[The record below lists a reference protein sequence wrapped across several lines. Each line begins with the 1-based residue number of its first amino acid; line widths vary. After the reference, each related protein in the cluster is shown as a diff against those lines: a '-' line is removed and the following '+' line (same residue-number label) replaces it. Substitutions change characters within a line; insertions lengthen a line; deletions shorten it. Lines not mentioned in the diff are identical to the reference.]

1 MKAPKTYK
9 ALTIVLAITLLFSC
23 QDDEFVDT
31 PQAKTPKT
39 SDVQAIENDIL
50 PQLKLGKKL
59 ENPYSVA
66 NMKKAYES
74 LKAKRALSAASSSS
88 SVATL
93 STAQDIEIET
103 TDYYVKFWIET
114 DEQKNMLIAD
124 SLNLSDIPLDV
135 EVLEEGIQFIDE
147 EAAKE
152 EAYWVYTAVTKDYAF
167 RPEITYE
174 ILEELFLIEP
184 SSIVGEEE
192 TEETEEAVVT
202 QSGHGQL
209 AANAMEKNNFLL
221 DLEQEALL
229 MTGNLAPEEVKAA
242 TADDGKT
249 TLWFW
254 RRKSKKKPQGYVR
267 VYNTVTRRLE
277 PVVGIKVKTRRWFKW
292 AKGWTNSQG
301 FYRVNRGYRNN
312 VRYTAVFKNT
322 RGFKIWPS
330 FFSISSARYRAGRH
344 GKSGHDFNFYTNSV
358 GWRWAT
364 VNNATVKYLD
374 YCTRFG
380 VGKPDYGLRIV
391 ANSNGFG
398 GNSAAPMLRKTWG
411 WAGFRTNSDLISFL
425 GKMSISVPANALWFI
440 IRLVIPDI
448 IINANASNGTDGVTY
463 LTFHE
468 LAHASHF
475 KKVRSN
481 YWVKYINYIITYGA
495 YGDGSGKNAGICAL
509 GEAWAYHFGH
519 FLTIQEFGNN
529 NRQLTL
535 NAFENFDPL
544 RKGNGD
550 GIDRFTGS
558 WRGWMPSG
566 IMYDLMDTNTDLV
579 RAGFRDNASGYTIR
593 DIYDALDYGVES
605 PQAFRDR
612 LLRENNN
619 KDEADVR
626 ELFKAYYWD

>member
-1 MKAPKTYK
+1 MKSFITYK
-9 ALTIVLAITLLFSC
+9 HLTLALLTTLLFSC
-23 QDDEFVDT
+23 QKDEFLDT
-31 PQAKTPKT
+31 PQAKTPET
-39 SDVQAIENDIL
+39 PVTEATQQDIL
-50 PQLKLGKKL
+50 PQIKLGKKL

-66 NMKKAYES
+66 NMKKAYKS
-74 LKAKRALSAASSSS
+74 LKAKRALVAASSSS
-88 SVATL
+88 SVVAL
-93 STAQDIEIET
+93 STEQDVEIET

-147 EAAKE
+147 DAEKQEAH
-152 EAYWVYTAVTKDYAF
+152 WVYTAVTKDYTF

-174 ILEELFLIEP
+174 ILEDLFLIEP
-184 SSIVGEEE
+184 STVEGQEEE
-192 TEETEEAVVT
+192 AEETQQGSGQITTNAVK
-202 QSGHGQL
+202 Q
-209 AANAMEKNNFLL
+209 NDFLL
-221 DLEQEALL
+221 DLEEEALRI
-229 MTGNLAPEEVKAA
+229 TDNLDPQNAKAA
-242 TADDGKT
+242 TADDGIT
-249 TLWFW
+249 SLWFW
-254 RRKSKKKPQGYVR
+254 RRKSKATPQGYVR
-267 VYNTVTRRLE
+267 VYNTVTRKLE

-292 AKGWTNSQG
+292 AKGWTNSRG

-344 GKSGHDFNFYTNSV
+344 SKNGHNFNFYTNSV

-364 VNNATVKYLD
+364 VNNATVKYWD
-374 YCTRFG
+374 YCTQFG
-380 VGKPDYGLRIV
+380 VDKPNYGLRIV
-391 ANSNGFG
+391 ANSNGYRG
-398 GNSAAPMLRKTWG
+398 TSAAPMLRKTWG

-425 GKMSISVPANALWFI
+425 GKMSISVPANALWIVLRFI
-440 IRLVIPDI
+440 LPDV
-448 IINANASNGTDGVTY
+448 IINANASKGTDGVTY

-481 YWVKYINYIITYGA
+481 YWIKYINYIITYGA

-509 GEAWAYHFGH
+509 GEAWAYHFGY

-544 RKGNGD
+544 QRPQGD
-550 GIDRFTGS
+550 GIDRFTTS
-558 WRGWMPSG
+558 WRGWIPSG

-579 RAGFRDNASGYTIR
+579 RTGYVDNASGYSIR
-593 DIYDALDYGVES
+593 SIYGALDYGIES

-612 LLRENNN
+612 LLEENGNR
-619 KDEADVR
+619 DEDDVR
-626 ELFKAYYWD
+626 ELFEAYYWD

>member
-1 MKAPKTYK
+1 MIHKNSYRLVL
-9 ALTIVLAITLLFSC
+9 LTLIGILMYSC
-23 QDDEFVDT
+23 QNDDESFKGQMSEPTVS
-31 PQAKTPKT
+31 QVLE
-39 SDVQAIENDIL
+39 SDSL
-50 PQLKLGKKL
+50 PQIKLGEKL

-66 NMKKAYES
+66 NMKRAYES
-74 LKAKRALSAASSSS
+74 LKEKRALVAASSSS
-88 SVATL
+88 SVTTL
-93 STAQDIEIET
+93 STEQDIEIET

-147 EAAKE
+147 ETEKE
-152 EAYWVYTAVTKDYAF
+152 EAHWVYTAVTKDYAF

-174 ILEELFLIEP
+174 ILEDLFLIEP
-184 SSIVGEEE
+184 STIEGQEEDEE
-192 TEETEEAVVT
+192 TQQGSNQFVT
-202 QSGHGQL
+202 
-209 AANAMEKNNFLL
+209 NAIEQNGFLL
-221 DLEQEALL
+221 DLEEESLR
-229 MTGNLAPEEVKAA
+229 MTGNLGPQDDKATSSA
-242 TADDGKT
+242 HGKAS
-249 TLWFW
+249 LFW
-254 RRKSKKKPQGYVR
+254 KRKSKKTPQGYVR
-267 VYNTVTRRLE
+267 VYNTVTRQLE
-277 PVVGIKVKTRRWFKW
+277 PVVGIKIKTRRWFKW

-301 FYRVNRGYRNN
+301 FYRVNRGYRNS

-330 FFSISSARYRAGRH
+330 TISISSARYRAGRH
-344 GKSGHDFNFYTNSV
+344 SKSGHNFNFYTNSV

-364 VNNATVKYLD
+364 VNNATVKYWD
-374 YCTRFG
+374 YCTQFG
-380 VGKPDYGLRIV
+380 VDKPNYGLRIV
-391 ANSNGFG
+391 ANSNGFRG
-398 GNSAAPMLRKTWG
+398 TSAAPMLRKTWG

-425 GKMSISVPANALWFI
+425 GKMSISVPANLLWIVTRFV
-440 IRLVIPDI
+440 LPDI

-509 GEAWAYHFGH
+509 GEAWAYHFGY

-544 RKGNGD
+544 QRPQGD
-550 GIDRFTGS
+550 GIDKFRTS

-566 IMYDLMDTNTDLV
+566 IMHDLMDTNTDLV
-579 RAGFRDNASGYTIR
+579 RTGFRDNASGYSIR
-593 DIYDALDYGVES
+593 NIYGALDYGIES

-612 LLRENNN
+612 LLEENGNR
-619 KDEADVR
+619 DEDDVR
-626 ELFKAYYWD
+626 ELFEAYYWD